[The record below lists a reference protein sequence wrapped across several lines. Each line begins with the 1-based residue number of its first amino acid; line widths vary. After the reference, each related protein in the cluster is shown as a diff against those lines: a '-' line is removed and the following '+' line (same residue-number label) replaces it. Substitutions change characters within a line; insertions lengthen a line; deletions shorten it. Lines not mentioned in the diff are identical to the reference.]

1 MRRAPRGDWKGMKTS
16 KYKFAMWPVVC
27 LPLFVSACSHKT
39 TSSEAGDI
47 PVRRAFSLDK
57 AGSTLTVDFWL
68 REGDADLSR
77 RFMVAVEHPHVL
89 REVTGLI
96 DKTRPAIRVEVFR
109 IDGEIQTAID
119 VFEPMSINGSCD
131 EITARLSMPTQVRPE
146 LKLSPFV
153 GDTIREGSVAG
164 AFCGDR
170 YGHYVARVETLFDV
184 DWLKAVPTE
193 IVIGQMYNTGK

>member
-1 MRRAPRGDWKGMKTS
+1 MKKS
-16 KYKFAMWPVVC
+16 KYNFATLPIAC
-27 LPLFVSACSHKT
+27 LLLFASACSHKT
-39 TSSEAGDI
+39 TSSGPGDI

-89 REVTGLI
+89 REVTRLI
-96 DKTRPAIRVEVFR
+96 DKTRPAIRLGVFR
-109 IDGEIQTAID
+109 IDGETQTPID
-119 VFEPMSINGSCD
+119 VFDPMSIHGSCG
-131 EITARLSMPTQVRPE
+131 EKAVKLSTPNLPRSE
-146 LKLSPFV
+146 LKLYPFV
-153 GDTIREGSVAG
+153 GDAIREGSVVG
-164 AFCGDR
+164 AFCADR
-170 YGHYVARVETLFDV
+170 YGHYVARVQTLFDV